1 MFVGA
6 LSPQHAGWQCM
17 LTGMLV
23 QAAMGAMTGKGMRSN
38 GTDGT
43 AGAGSTAALTPQGMA
58 TGTAGGQLHA
68 WQPAHG
74 LVGGGAAAVLLRA

>member
-1 MFVGA
+1 MAPWFGMFVGA

-23 QAAMGAMTGKGMRSN
+23 QDAMGAMTGTGMRNN
-38 GTDGT
+38 GT
-43 AGAGSTAALTPQGMA
+43 
-58 TGTAGGQLHA
+58 GGQLQA

-74 LVGGGAAAVLLRA
+74 LMGGGAAAVLLRA